1 MILPNNATVIYS
13 TGRKIEYS
21 KELIY
26 NYGYINDNSC
36 QHREVWADWINQFQ
50 KYFNALPAFSTY
62 LPLFPL

>member
-13 TGRKIEYS
+13 SGRKIEYS

-36 QHREVWADWINQFQ
+36 QHHEV
-50 KYFNALPAFSTY
+50 
-62 LPLFPL
+62 